1 VATDTFIVW
10 AAAAAAKGGR
20 RGDEDGNGNGS
31 SDLVVLDVPVVPNAA
46 GRGSCGDK
54 VATAISLHD
63 NARQLASSCLQL
75 AACSL
80 LQSPDARGLLHLAA
94 MLIIVECVSSEQLL
108 PANVTCSTNSSLP

>member
-10 AAAAAAKGGR
+10 AAAAKGGR
-20 RGDEDGNGNGS
+20 RGDEDGNGKGS
-31 SDLVVLDVPVVPNAA
+31 SDLVVLDVRVVPNAA

-75 AACSL
+75 AS
-80 LQSPDARGLLHLAA
+80 DAGGLFLLAA
-94 MLIIVECVSSEQLL
+94 MLIIVECVS
-108 PANVTCSTNSSLP
+108 PSTS